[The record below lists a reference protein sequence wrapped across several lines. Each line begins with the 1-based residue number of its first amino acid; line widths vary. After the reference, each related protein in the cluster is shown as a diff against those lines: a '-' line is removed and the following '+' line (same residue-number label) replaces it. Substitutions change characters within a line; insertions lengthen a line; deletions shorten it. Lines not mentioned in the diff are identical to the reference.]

1 MPDQTIDPILT
12 TAQIITALQSIPSRN
27 ISPLHSAIISIGSI
41 HGGQAFNVIPS
52 QVEFQ
57 GTIRSFEPSVR
68 QVVLDRFE
76 RVVTRTAE
84 SMGCEVD
91 INMQILTPAVINDPS
106 IANRVKQVAQSL
118 LPESHIAEHYRSM
131 VSEDMAFI
139 MQDIPGCYVFVGS
152 ANPDRGLDA
161 SHHHPRFDF
170 DEEILPH
177 AVALVAAATVRCL
190 EG

>member
-1 MPDQTIDPILT
+1 MVDVQRGMRPPDGL
-12 TAQIITALQSIPSRN
+12 L
-27 ISPLHSAIISIGSI
+27 
-41 HGGQAFNVIPS
+41 
-52 QVEFQ
+52 
-57 GTIRSFEPSVR
+57 
-68 QVVLDRFE
+68 E
-76 RVVTRTAE
+76 RHRWSE
-84 SMGCEVD
+84 S
-91 INMQILTPAVINDPS
+91 LPAWNDPS

-170 DEEILPH
+170 DEEILPY